1 MSPPDA
7 EWLLWAKRFHME
19 YHSLL
24 QRFTALE
31 KSARQRQERAFGNEE
46 MLDQIEALTR
56 ASNALRESNLNLE
69 KDIGVLKKIVQ
80 RTQDE
85 AKLANSEHQK
95 SLAELDATKKRI
107 WKLEN
112 GIDRITSDQSGED
125 AKKQHR
131 VLQARIDR
139 LTQELHQWQSG
150 VTAGNQR
157 QENIN
162 FSRKLKLRASKTPK
176 GSASQA
182 TTVAGTVVVND
193 TAAEV
198 ADTPQEKIN
207 GLAQSQ
213 LTLEE
218 YFSYSKD
225 FMGRVRANEEG
236 IVVRAFVAGL
246 RDKVIRIPL
255 QEVLDVK
262 GWTWEET
269 KAEIERVIAH
279 MQKIKRTK
287 RYTVPPEEMDAYM
300 KMAL

>member
-176 GSASQA
+176 G
-182 TTVAGTVVVND
+182 
-193 TAAEV
+193 
-198 ADTPQEKIN
+198 
-207 GLAQSQ
+207 
-213 LTLEE
+213 
-218 YFSYSKD
+218 
-225 FMGRVRANEEG
+225 
-236 IVVRAFVAGL
+236 
-246 RDKVIRIPL
+246 
-255 QEVLDVK
+255 
-262 GWTWEET
+262 
-269 KAEIERVIAH
+269 
-279 MQKIKRTK
+279 
-287 RYTVPPEEMDAYM
+287 
-300 KMAL
+300 